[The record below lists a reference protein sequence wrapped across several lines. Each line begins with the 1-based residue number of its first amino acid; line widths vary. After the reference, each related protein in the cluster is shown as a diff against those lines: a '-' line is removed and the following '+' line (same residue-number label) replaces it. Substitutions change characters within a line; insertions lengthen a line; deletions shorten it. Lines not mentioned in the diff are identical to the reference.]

1 MRLLCA
7 FCGEEI
13 YIDLSDDETA
23 KKELKFAQSL
33 PCNIHQPEKLHK
45 FNRLG

>member
-7 FCGEEI
+7 YCDEEL

-23 KKELKFAQSL
+23 KKEIKYAQSL
-33 PCNIHQPEKLHK
+33 PCNIHLPDIKHK

>member
-7 FCGEEI
+7 YCGEEI

-23 KKELKFAQSL
+23 KKEIKYAQTL
-33 PCNIHQPEKLHK
+33 PCNIHNPEQTHK

>member
-7 FCGEEI
+7 YCDQEL
-13 YIDLSDDETA
+13 YVDLADDETA
-23 KKELKFAQSL
+23 KKEIKHAQSL
-33 PCNIHQPEKLHK
+33 PCNPHKEDTKHK

>member
-33 PCNIHQPEKLHK
+33 PCNIHKPEQKHK